1 MDKKREI
8 YRQMYHVFNG
18 VIAVVLLHHEII
30 NLRFLGLLFVV
41 GLLLSLISRFV
52 KIPVISWFLNTFD
65 RKNTKLPGKGA
76 LTLLLGVTL
85 TYYIFGIVL
94 ERKDIAF
101 GAIMVLTL
109 GDAVAPIVGRYFGR
123 RPHPLNNIKLIEGT
137 AAGIFAGF
145 LGALIFVR
153 PIDAILGSFFAMTL
167 ESVEFK
173 IGEQIV
179 DDNLSVPIV
188 AGLVFY
194 LTGIL
199 F

>member
-1 MDKKREI
+1 MDHRREI
-8 YRQMYHVFNG
+8 YRQLYHVFNG
-18 VIAVVLLHHEII
+18 VLAVALLYYGII
-30 NLRFLGLLFVV
+30 NITFLGLLFVA
-41 GLLLSLISRFV
+41 GLLLSFISRFV
-52 KIPVISWFLNTFD
+52 KIPVIYWFLKTFD

-94 ERKDIAF
+94 ERKEIAF
-101 GAIMVLTL
+101 AAIMVLTL
-109 GDAVAPIVGRYFGR
+109 GDSVAPIAGRYIGK
-123 RPHPLNNIKLIEGT
+123 RPHPLNNVKLIEGT
-137 AAGIFAGF
+137 AAGIAAGF
-145 LGALIFVR
+145 LGALIFLR

-194 LTGIL
+194 LTGLL